1 MCRAAERLVAAYE
14 LEPAPGFTRVT
25 PLAVQIGGVAR
36 SQHPC
41 EVRYRAR

>member
-1 MCRAAERLVAAYE
+1 MCRSAERLFRTYDV
-14 LEPAPGFTRVT
+14 EPAPGFTGIT

-36 SQHPC
+36 SAHPC